1 MVLSRLSAMHS
12 RLLLACC
19 LGLSSG
25 LVQAD
30 IYKYV
35 DENGVV
41 NYTNMPTRIPARAER
56 IASEPAP
63 SATPAAGAAGAA
75 GGNRPRPAQTATP
88 PGFPRVDGDTQ
99 RKRDDSRKQILV
111 GEVQAEQ
118 KALEDARQ
126 ALKDGQEVR
135 QGNERNYQKYL
146 DRVKGLQD
154 EVDTHQANL
163 DALQKEIGNLH

>member
-1 MVLSRLSAMHS
+1 MRIRLIMAG
-12 RLLLACC
+12 C
-19 LGLSSG
+19 LGLACATA
-25 LVQAD
+25 QAD

-41 NYTNMPTRIPARAER
+41 NYTNMPTRIPSRAER
-56 IASEPAP
+56 IASEPSP
-63 SATPAAGAAGAA
+63 SAVAPGAKSKPAASAS
-75 GGNRPRPAQTATP
+75 PA
-88 PGFPRVDGDTQ
+88 GFPRVDGDTQ
-99 RKRDDSRKQILV
+99 RKRDDSRKQILE
-111 GEVQAEQ
+111 GELQSEQ
-118 KALEDARQ
+118 KALEDSKQ

-135 QGNERNYQKYL
+135 LGSERNYQKYL